1 VFRIRPVHSF
11 TSQLSGAAVILGA
24 ALLGGPVSTTQV
36 MSSAILGSGAGERIN
51 KVRWNILGDMAVAWA
66 LTIPVTAG
74 LAGLTYL
81 ILSRTL
87 PA

>member
-1 VFRIRPVHSF
+1 
-11 TSQLSGAAVILGA
+11 
-24 ALLGGPVSTTQV
+24 